1 MARRMTGTLKPEQ
14 VAFATQ
20 IGKAR
25 HRARGSAIY
34 AVELDVKN
42 ACAEH
47 AVSVAFNRKWNGEF
61 EGLSKWKVWK
71 NLDRDVTGL
80 EVKTTSFV
88 LGNLVVEESDADDH
102 VFVLVIDRD
111 SPTFA
116 VVGWLLGADAKKSEY
131 WNTDNSLMPSFHVPQ
146 SALKPAYGLRLA
158 PETETVRTRDPA
170 KDFGGKGRFPQRRY
184 ADNGSHPSTYGHII
198 TSRFDL
204 PCCRCQQI
212 IPAGQPTGGN
222 LVTGNIHGDP
232 EQCGMKKR
240 RAS

>member
-1 MARRMTGTLKPEQ
+1 MTGTLKPEQ

-25 HRARGSAIY
+25 HRARGSLIHAID
-34 AVELDVKN
+34 LDVKI
-42 ACAEH
+42 ALAEH
-47 AVSVAFNRKWNGEF
+47 AVSIAFNRKWDGEF
-61 EGLSKWKVWK
+61 EGISKWRAWK
-71 NLDRDVTGL
+71 SLDRDVKGL

-116 VVGWLLGADAKKSEY
+116 VAGWLLGADAKKPEY
-131 WNTDNSLMPSFHVPQ
+131 WNTENSLMPSFHVPQ
-146 SALKPAYGLRLA
+146 SVLMPPFDLRLA
-158 PETETVRTRDPA
+158 PEGEQVRTRDPA
-170 KDFGGKGRFPQRRY
+170 QDFGGKGRFPQRRD
-184 ADNGSHPSTYGHII
+184 ADDGSHPSTYGHII

-204 PCCRCQQI
+204 PCCRCQRI

-232 EQCGMKKR
+232 AQCGMKR
-240 RAS
+240 RKAG

>member
-25 HRARGSAIY
+25 HKERGSFMH

-42 ACAEH
+42 ACAEC
-47 AVSVAFNRKWNGEF
+47 AVSIAFNRKWDGEF

-71 NLDRDVTGL
+71 GLDREVTGL

-102 VFVLVIDRD
+102 IFVLVIDRD

-116 VVGWLLGADAKKSEY
+116 IAGWLLGADAKKPEY

-146 SALKPAYGLRLA
+146 SVLKPPFELRLA
-158 PETETVRTRDPA
+158 PETEKERTRDPA
-170 KDFGGKGRFPQRRY
+170 KDFGGHGRFPQRRF
-184 ADNGSHPSTYGHII
+184 ADDGSHPSTYGNII
-198 TSRFDL
+198 TSKFDL

-212 IPAGQPTGGN
+212 IPAGQPTGGS

-232 EQCGMKKR
+232 AQCKKQKK
-240 RAS
+240 AS